1 MEENKNTELVK
12 IDPAQYGLQATEAA
26 QVEAVFL
33 PMIAKMKELEDE
45 FNEVVNMPIEPT
57 TIAKAKELRLKYV
70 KVRTGTAAIHKTAKD
85 YYLKG
90 GRFVDGWKNAQAFAS
105 QEKEQALEKIEK
117 HFEILEAERKAKLKA
132 ERLIKIAGL
141 TENPEMYPLSEMS
154 EAAFDQL
161 LTGLELAKK
170 QKEEAEKAAEAE
182 RLEKIRLEAER
193 IEKIRLENEKL
204 KEAQKAKEIQ
214 DAKRNQE
221 LRPYIV
227 FIRDYTKMLN
237 MPESDYQKELADIK
251 KGAELQWEFDRTEQ
265 IRKQKEQDDK
275 DEQIRLEKIKSDKL
289 QKELKEKQDAE
300 NAEKLKAEAEAK
312 AKELEAKKAAK
323 QPDKEKLLSWVA
335 GIKPTIDISL
345 KSKEATD
352 LCDEIIGKFA
362 GFQKWAKSEIEKL

>member
-1 MEENKNTELVK
+1 METKNTELVK

-33 PMIAKMKELEDE
+33 PMIAKMKELENE
-45 FNEVVNMPIEPT
+45 FNEVINMPIEPST
-57 TIAKAKELRLKYV
+57 MAKAKELRLKYV

-90 GRFVDGWKNAQAFAS
+90 GRFVDGWKNAQEFAS

-132 ERLIKIAGL
+132 ERLEKIAGL

-182 RLEKIRLEAER
+182 RLEVIRLEAER
-193 IEKIRLENEKL
+193 IEKIRLENE
-204 KEAQKAKEIQ
+204 
-214 DAKRNQE
+214 R
-221 LRPYIV
+221 
-227 FIRDYTKMLN
+227 
-237 MPESDYQKELADIK
+237 
-251 KGAELQWEFDRTEQ
+251 
-265 IRKQKEQDDK
+265 
-275 DEQIRLEKIKSDKL
+275 L
-289 QKELKEKQDAE
+289 QKESEQKEKELKAERERIEKEREAERQAQAKILAEQKAEADRLAKIEAEKQAKIQAELNAKAEAERKERERIEKELKAKQDAE
-300 NAEKLKAEAEAK
+300 RQAKEKAEAEAK

-323 QPDKEKLLSWVA
+323 APDKTKLIEFAKMVAAIQMPEVKSPEAEKILFDAKTLLDKVSKFV
-335 GIKPTIDISL
+335 TE
-345 KSKEATD
+345 KSNE
-352 LCDEIIGKFA
+352 L
-362 GFQKWAKSEIEKL
+362 

>member
-1 MEENKNTELVK
+1 METKNTELVK

-33 PMIAKMKELEDE
+33 PMIAKMKELENE
-45 FNEVVNMPIEPT
+45 FNEVINMPIEPST
-57 TIAKAKELRLKYV
+57 MAKAKELRLKYV

-90 GRFVDGWKNAQAFAS
+90 GRFVDGWKNAQEFAS

-132 ERLIKIAGL
+132 ERLVKIAGL

-154 EAAFDQL
+154 DAAFDQL

-182 RLEKIRLEAER
+182 RLEKIRLDELENKRKLEIAAYSSFVKDRHDLRGMNDAEYQKLLTSLKTAKKEYEAEQ
-193 IEKIRLENEKL
+193 EQIRLENEKL

-237 MPESDYQKELADIK
+237 MPESNNI
-251 KGAELQWEFDRTEQ
+251 
-265 IRKQKEQDDK
+265 
-275 DEQIRLEKIKSDKL
+275 
-289 QKELKEKQDAE
+289 
-300 NAEKLKAEAEAK
+300 
-312 AKELEAKKAAK
+312 
-323 QPDKEKLLSWVA
+323 
-335 GIKPTIDISL
+335 
-345 KSKEATD
+345 
-352 LCDEIIGKFA
+352 
-362 GFQKWAKSEIEKL
+362 